1 MNARRLCASICI
13 PVVAAA
19 MGVLVT
25 PSAAL
30 ASTRSSLP
38 IFKQGD
44 KDGCTVRESTADDV
58 GVYCASYGGGP
69 SQFQAVTMCDN
80 GHYAFSPVTPAGFT
94 AYASCKET
102 QSSTVR
108 QPFTW
113 IVKHGDFS

>member
-1 MNARRLCASICI
+1 
-13 PVVAAA
+13 
-19 MGVLVT
+19 
-25 PSAAL
+25 
-30 ASTRSSLP
+30 
-38 IFKQGD
+38 
-44 KDGCTVRESTADDV
+44 
-58 GVYCASYGGGP
+58 
-69 SQFQAVTMCDN
+69 MCDN